1 MCEGVERV
9 SLKAEAGNAGMSA
22 IVTFSSHYT
31 ASMAKKVVMEG
42 MWDCKLIHGV
52 YEWMTVNIVH
62 AYLNAFTLLIF
73 KRSRSSMRWR
83 SLSTG
88 CQPRNPVQTSYCLH
102 KILWMSLVS
111 PLSCFLA
118 RPACCPTP
126 LVFAKQSED
135 LLPSSSLIDVP
146 PLCVLRLQY
155 PPWCFSITCA
165 RQLVLASHTIKFPA
179 AMQDLMGTSI
189 FLIKS

>member
-9 SLKAEAGNAGMSA
+9 SLKAEAGIAGMSA

-42 MWDCKLIHGV
+42 MWD
-52 YEWMTVNIVH
+52 EWITVNIVH
-62 AYLNAFTLLIF
+62 VYLNAFTLLIF
-73 KRSRSSMRWR
+73 KRSRSSMHWR

-88 CQPRNPVQTSYCLH
+88 CQPRNPVQSSYCFH
-102 KILWMSLVS
+102 KISWMSLVS

-135 LLPSSSLIDVP
+135 LLPSSRLIDVP
-146 PLCVLRLQY
+146 PLPVLRLQY
-155 PPWCFSITCA
+155 PPWCFWITCA
-165 RQLVLASHTIKFPA
+165 RQLVLASHTIRFPA